1 MSAPVRPLLMQRV
14 PVPAGAT
21 AMELPEAP
29 SDAES
34 LLVALLS
41 DVVSARAPDAAGA
54 LGGARID
61 RAGTP
66 AAIGRSLQALGMWA
80 QLVSIAELHDA
91 MRARR
96 RVEIERG
103 ESHLAGTFAHVLTAW
118 RESGGSVSDVRDLLA
133 RLRVTPTITAHPTEA
148 KRVTVLEK
156 HRNIYRALVELD
168 TVAWPAAERDRR
180 VSALR
185 DEIDLLWMTGE
196 LRLERP
202 TVAHEVAWGIHFF
215 DDTLFDALGAVHGA
229 LEHAVADAFPGA
241 VLDVP
246 VVLEFGSWIGGDRDG
261 NPNVTPAVTRHAV
274 DAYRRACLRRFRAR
288 LTELIQALS
297 IAERSVAVPAWFRA
311 AVEKAAFRSGGASR
325 VAARNPGEIFRQ
337 WIACMQDRLAATA
350 GEASHAPPYAAAD
363 ELIADLRHLERALA
377 EARCGRIASR
387 LVAPVRREVEAFRF
401 SLVRLDVRD
410 HARRLGPA
418 VEALRGRLG
427 RGIASVHGDDA
438 SWLRAALAVP
448 RATPAAGEPEPPND
462 ALEVFREIR
471 ASRAHADRRAF
482 GSYVISG
489 TEGVRDVLAAYLL
502 AKEAG
507 LFVDDAGIESC
518 TIPVVPLFETIDD
531 LRRAPAVMR
540 ELFGVPVVKR
550 SIRALGGVQEVM
562 IGYSDSNKDGG
573 FLTSNWELYKA
584 QTRLARVAAECG
596 VGISFFHGRGGS
608 VSRGGAPTHR
618 AIAAQPPDTIGGRL
632 RLTEQGEVVSF
643 KYAYGDAAAYQLE
656 LLASSVMEYSLPA
669 APSAP
674 VPGADDAME
683 ALSGAGHAAYRA
695 LVHHPHF
702 LEYFGAATP
711 VDEMGLLN
719 FGSRPARR
727 SETRGLG
734 DLRAIPWV
742 FAWTQSRHLIPGWYG
757 VGSALD
763 AFLTIRGPRGES
775 LLRRMFAESPVF
787 RLVID
792 ESEKTLVQVDLAI
805 AAAYAALV
813 PNGEAG
819 SAILDLVRAEY
830 DRTAETLLRITGES
844 RLADR
849 FPQFRRR
856 FARRVPLLERAHD
869 QQIDLLRRVR
879 EAEDKDRWLPSLL
892 LSINC
897 IAACFGT
904 VG

>member
-1 MSAPVRPLLMQRV
+1 
-14 PVPAGAT
+14 
-21 AMELPEAP
+21 
-29 SDAES
+29 
-34 LLVALLS
+34 
-41 DVVSARAPDAAGA
+41 
-54 LGGARID
+54 
-61 RAGTP
+61 
-66 AAIGRSLQALGMWA
+66 
-80 QLVSIAELHDA
+80 
-91 MRARR
+91 
-96 RVEIERG
+96 
-103 ESHLAGTFAHVLTAW
+103 
-118 RESGGSVSDVRDLLA
+118 
-133 RLRVTPTITAHPTEA
+133 
-148 KRVTVLEK
+148 
-156 HRNIYRALVELD
+156 
-168 TVAWPAAERDRR
+168 
-180 VSALR
+180 
-185 DEIDLLWMTGE
+185 
-196 LRLERP
+196 
-202 TVAHEVAWGIHFF
+202 
-215 DDTLFDALGAVHGA
+215 
-229 LEHAVADAFPGA
+229 
-241 VLDVP
+241 
-246 VVLEFGSWIGGDRDG
+246 
-261 NPNVTPAVTRHAV
+261 
-274 DAYRRACLRRFRAR
+274 
-288 LTELIQALS
+288 
-297 IAERSVAVPAWFRA
+297 
-311 AVEKAAFRSGGASR
+311 
-325 VAARNPGEIFRQ
+325 
-337 WIACMQDRLAATA
+337 
-350 GEASHAPPYAAAD
+350 
-363 ELIADLRHLERALA
+363 
-377 EARCGRIASR
+377 
-387 LVAPVRREVEAFRF
+387 
-401 SLVRLDVRD
+401 
-410 HARRLGPA
+410 
-418 VEALRGRLG
+418 
-427 RGIASVHGDDA
+427 
-438 SWLRAALAVP
+438 
-448 RATPAAGEPEPPND
+448 
-462 ALEVFREIR
+462 
-471 ASRAHADRRAF
+471 
-482 GSYVISG
+482 
-489 TEGVRDVLAAYLL
+489 
-502 AKEAG
+502 
-507 LFVDDAGIESC
+507 
-518 TIPVVPLFETIDD
+518 
-531 LRRAPAVMR
+531 
-540 ELFGVPVVKR
+540 
-550 SIRALGGVQEVM
+550 
-562 IGYSDSNKDGG
+562 
-573 FLTSNWELYKA
+573 
-584 QTRLARVAAECG
+584 
-596 VGISFFHGRGGS
+596 GS

-656 LLASSVMEYSLPA
+656 LLASSVLEYSLPA

-856 FARRVPLLERAHD
+856 FARRVPLLDRAHD